1 MIEDPS
7 ALLKVTQVPRQV
19 RDGISA
25 FCRVNGIEQRHAIE
39 FLFDLLYDPRN
50 LEAVSKRLERSLAKW
65 DPDLYRRLG
74 PWRARRHELGFYGV
88 WVRIPENGTA
98 NGELNDASASQTPP

>member
-1 MIEDPS
+1 MNDDPS
-7 ALLKVTQVPRQV
+7 ALFVKLPRQV
-19 RDGISA
+19 RDGLSA
-25 FCRVNGIEQRHAIE
+25 FCRAQGIEQRHILE

-74 PWRARRHELGFYGV
+74 PWRARRHEIGYYGIWV
-88 WVRIPENGTA
+88 WIPENGTM
-98 NGELNDASASQTPP
+98 NGDQHDTAAPQTNP